1 VRAATIAVVGVAGGR
16 HVHSAHEVVAG
27 VLEKGTDKSETE
39 TVERED
45 ENEKGSKRNTRTR
58 SV

>member
-45 ENEKGSKRNTRTR
+45 ENEKGSKRTR